1 MVHRRK
7 ESKESFVLE
16 RIISF
21 FEKERLNLLGVF
33 LWILLVSIIRM
44 VLESHLFS
52 YQRSFPDIIFWYAH
66 TVSFFLTVFI
76 GGVLILKFV
85 TKERIGKIANLA
97 SLGFTV
103 VIFPPLFDFFIFH
116 RSNSYFY
123 ILRENFLDA
132 ATSFF
137 YKIGSFYESGPN
149 VGGPGLLIELTGI
162 MVATSLYV
170 YIKTKSLHKAIINF
184 FIFYLFILLIVTPAL
199 NPLIYQ
205 FQAGSSV
212 AIQPLLFLHYF
223 VLSLIFL
230 VILLKISKGR
240 LLSSF
245 IKSARLLTTL
255 HALAMVLLGVLIAG
269 FICYNPLN
277 ITDLSNVDII
287 NYTDANVTS
296 LLNVIDTTRFKLFTS
311 AGNIGMLGISLF
323 TILFLWQYAVMINH
337 VYDIDIDKK
346 TNKDRIL
353 VRGMLTI
360 YQVKKM
366 AIIFAII
373 AVGLAFL
380 LGIHIVILVFISL
393 FLGTIYSIPP
403 LRLRNKI
410 FSTIFIGLGSTI
422 AFLIG
427 YYTPS
432 YIPTNHAL
440 VFSFR
445 QTQSIINV
453 EMQCEMVKNIPVMTI
468 DVIGIGLL
476 IFIALSIGPIIKD
489 LKDYESD
496 KIAGVKNIFTVYGK
510 EKGINIAAM
519 LLFITFISPLILF
532 RGIYDI
538 LIFIPT
544 GIISAIIFK
553 KFEEVQ
559 PIFLLYFLVLL
570 YCVTRWFN
578 IL

>member
-1 MVHRRK
+1 
-7 ESKESFVLE
+7 
-16 RIISF
+16 
-21 FEKERLNLLGVF
+21 
-33 LWILLVSIIRM
+33 
-44 VLESHLFS
+44 
-52 YQRSFPDIIFWYAH
+52 
-66 TVSFFLTVFI
+66 
-76 GGVLILKFV
+76 
-85 TKERIGKIANLA
+85 
-97 SLGFTV
+97 
-103 VIFPPLFDFFIFH
+103 
-116 RSNSYFY
+116 
-123 ILRENFLDA
+123 
-132 ATSFF
+132 
-137 YKIGSFYESGPN
+137 
-149 VGGPGLLIELTGI
+149 
-162 MVATSLYV
+162 
-170 YIKTKSLHKAIINF
+170 
-184 FIFYLFILLIVTPAL
+184 
-199 NPLIYQ
+199 
-205 FQAGSSV
+205 
-212 AIQPLLFLHYF
+212 
-223 VLSLIFL
+223 